1 MAVTEKG
8 FARLIDII
16 MDVADTVCEGRLVV
30 TLEGGYHLEGQA
42 RSVVEVVKRMAGDGM
57 PDRGRWEGQETKEYP
72 HIRGIVAE
80 LKENLNDFWQLDG

>member
-1 MAVTEKG
+1 MAVTEEG

-16 MDVADTVCEGRLVV
+16 MDVADSVCEGRLVV

-57 PDRGRWEGQETKEYP
+57 PDRDTWEGQEDKEYP
-72 HIRGIVAE
+72 HIRELVAA
-80 LKENLNDFWQLDG
+80 LKENLHDFWQWDG